1 MSIDEFM
8 SLPKPDRVHLVLTQG
23 KELMHRTFLYYT
35 IKLYQYSGFF
45 VEIWY
50 LQISNTIDKIRIVDI
65 EDVTHLYEKEI
76 DIKDLFI

>member
-23 KELMHRTFLYYT
+23 MELMHRIYLYYT

-50 LQISNTIDKIRIVDI
+50 LQISNTIDKISIVDI
-65 EDVTHLYEKEI
+65 KDVMHLYEKEI
-76 DIKDLFI
+76 EIKDLFI